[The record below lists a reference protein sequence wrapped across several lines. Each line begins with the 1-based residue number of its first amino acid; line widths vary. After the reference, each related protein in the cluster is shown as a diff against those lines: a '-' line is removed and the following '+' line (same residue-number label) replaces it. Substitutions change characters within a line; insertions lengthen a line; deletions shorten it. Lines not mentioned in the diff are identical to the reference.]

1 MKLFPAIDLKD
12 GRVVRLLKGDYGKV
26 ERYEIAPA
34 DAARDFYDRG
44 ARYLHVVDLDGARD
58 GTLSN
63 YDVIA
68 QILRAAD
75 MFIEVG
81 GGIRDEARIERYLE
95 MGASRV
101 ILGTA
106 AVNDFAFLTRAVRA
120 YGERVAVGVD
130 AHDGFVAV
138 DGWTTVTKLDG
149 VDFCRRVRDI
159 GVKTV
164 IYTDIA
170 RDGALAG
177 TNLEIYETLRGIE
190 GLDIVASGGISAPH
204 ELERLRE
211 MGLYGVIVGKAIYA
225 GRMTLED
232 ALAAASGQGGG
243 RIC

>member
-12 GRVVRLLKGDYGKV
+12 GRVVRLFKGDYGQV

-34 DAARDFYDRG
+34 DAARDFYARG

-63 YDVIA
+63 YEVIA
-68 QILRAAD
+68 QILRAAE

-95 MGASRV
+95 LGVSRV

-106 AVNDFAFLTRAVRA
+106 AVNDFDFLCRAVRR
-120 YGERVAVGVD
+120 YGDRIAVGVD
-130 AHDGFVAV
+130 ARDGFVAV
-138 DGWTTVTKLDG
+138 DGWTTMTALDG
-149 VDFCRRVRDI
+149 VAFCRRVRDI

-164 IYTDIA
+164 IYTDIS
-170 RDGALAG
+170 RDGALSG
-177 TNLEIYETLRGIE
+177 TNMDIYETLCEIQD
-190 GLDIVASGGISAPH
+190 LNIVASGGISEVP
-204 ELERLRE
+204 ELERLRD
-211 MGLYGVIVGKAIYA
+211 MGLYGAIVGKAIYA

-232 ALAAASGQGGG
+232 ALVAAGEQ
-243 RIC
+243 

>member
-12 GRVVRLLKGDYGKV
+12 GRVVRLLQGDYGRV

-34 DAARDFYDRG
+34 DAARDFYSRG

-63 YDVIA
+63 YTVIRE
-68 QILRAAD
+68 ILRAAD
-75 MFIEVG
+75 MFVEVG
-81 GGIRDEARIERYLE
+81 GGIRDESRIEQYLE
-95 MGASRV
+95 MGAARV

-106 AVNDFAFLTRAVRA
+106 AVNDFDFLCRAVRT
-120 YGERVAVGVD
+120 YGERIAVGVD

-149 VDFCRRVRDI
+149 VEFCRRVRDI

-164 IYTDIA
+164 IYTDIS
-170 RDGALAG
+170 RDGALSG
-177 TNLEIYETLRGIE
+177 TNMDIYETLLGIE
-190 GLDIVASGGISAPH
+190 GLNLVASGGISAAD
-204 ELERLRE
+204 ELTRLRE
-211 MGLYGVIVGKAIYA
+211 LGVSGAIVGKAIYA

-232 ALAAASGQGGG
+232 ALAAAGEQ
-243 RIC
+243 

>member
-34 DAARDFYDRG
+34 DAAQDFNRRG
-44 ARYLHVVDLDGARD
+44 ARYLHVVDLDGAKD
-58 GTLSN
+58 GALSN
-63 YDVIA
+63 YQVIG

-81 GGIRDEARIERYLE
+81 GGIRDEAQIERYLE

-120 YGERVAVGVD
+120 YGEQIAVGVD

-138 DGWTTVTKLDG
+138 DGWTTVTKLDS
-149 VDFCRRVRDI
+149 VAFCRRVRDI

-164 IYTDIA
+164 IYTDISK
-170 RDGALAG
+170 DGALSG
-177 TNLEIYETLRGIE
+177 TNMEIYETLREIE
-190 GLDIVASGGISAPH
+190 GLQIVASGGISDVQ
-204 ELERLRE
+204 EIRRLRE
-211 MGLYGVIVGKAIYA
+211 MGLYGAIVGKAIYA

-232 ALAAASGQGGG
+232 ALAAAGVQ
-243 RIC
+243 

>member
-1 MKLFPAIDLKD
+1 MKLFPAIDLKG
-12 GRVVRLLKGDYGKV
+12 GRVVRLLKGDYGKE

-34 DAARDFYDRG
+34 DAARDFFNRG
-44 ARYLHVVDLDGARD
+44 ARYLHVVDLDGAKD

-81 GGIRDEARIERYLE
+81 GGIRDEARIAQYLE

-106 AVNDFAFLTRAVRA
+106 AVNDFDFLTRAVRT
-120 YGERVAVGVD
+120 YGEQVAVGVD

-138 DGWTTVTKLDG
+138 DGWTTVTRLDS
-149 VDFCRRVRDI
+149 VEFCRRVRDI

-164 IYTDIA
+164 IYTDIS
-170 RDGALAG
+170 RDGALSG
-177 TNLEIYETLRGIE
+177 TNMEIYETLRTME
-190 GLDIVASGGISAPH
+190 GLQIVASGGISDVQ
-204 ELERLRE
+204 EIERLHS
-211 MGLYGVIVGKAIYA
+211 MGLYGAIVGKAIYA

-232 ALAAASGQGGG
+232 ALAAAGKQ
-243 RIC
+243 

>member
-12 GRVVRLLKGDYGKV
+12 GRVVRLLQGDYGRV

-34 DAARDFYDRG
+34 DAARDFYNRG

-63 YDVIA
+63 YTVISE
-68 QILRAAD
+68 ILRAED

-81 GGIRDEARIERYLE
+81 GGIRDESRIERYLE
-95 MGASRV
+95 MGAARV

-106 AVNDFAFLTRAVRA
+106 AVNDFDFLCRAVRT
-120 YGERVAVGVD
+120 YGERIAVGVD

-149 VDFCRRVRDI
+149 VEFCRRVRDI

-164 IYTDIA
+164 IYTDIS
-170 RDGALAG
+170 RDGALSG
-177 TNLEIYETLRGIE
+177 TNMDIYDTLLGIE
-190 GLDIVASGGISAPH
+190 GLNLVASGGISASD
-204 ELERLRE
+204 EITRLRE
-211 MGLYGVIVGKAIYA
+211 LGVSGAIVGKAIYA

-232 ALAAASGQGGG
+232 ALAAAGEQ
-243 RIC
+243 

>member
-1 MKLFPAIDLKD
+1 MELFPAIDLKD

-34 DAARDFYDRG
+34 DAAQDFNRRG
-44 ARYLHVVDLDGARD
+44 ARYLHVVDLDGAKD
-58 GTLSN
+58 GALSN
-63 YDVIA
+63 YQVIG

-81 GGIRDEARIERYLE
+81 GGIRDEAQIERYLE

-120 YGERVAVGVD
+120 YGEQIAVGVD

-138 DGWTTVTKLDG
+138 DGWTTVTKLDS
-149 VDFCRRVRDI
+149 VAFCRRVRDI

-164 IYTDIA
+164 IYTDISK
-170 RDGALAG
+170 DGALSG
-177 TNLEIYETLRGIE
+177 TNMEIYETLREIE
-190 GLDIVASGGISAPH
+190 GLQIVAYGGISDVQ
-204 ELERLRE
+204 EIRRLRE
-211 MGLYGVIVGKAIYA
+211 MGLYGAIVGKAIYA

-232 ALAAASGQGGG
+232 ALAAAGVQ
-243 RIC
+243 